1 MFVAYHQHG
10 GEVEAS
16 YSWAWLYRSALAAGV
31 SWWWLLLLLFLLVI
45 IFWLALTL

>member
-1 MFVAYHQHG
+1 MFIAYHQHG

-16 YSWAWLYRSALAAGV
+16 YSWAWLCRPALATGV
-31 SWWWLLLLLFLLVI
+31 LLLLFLLVI